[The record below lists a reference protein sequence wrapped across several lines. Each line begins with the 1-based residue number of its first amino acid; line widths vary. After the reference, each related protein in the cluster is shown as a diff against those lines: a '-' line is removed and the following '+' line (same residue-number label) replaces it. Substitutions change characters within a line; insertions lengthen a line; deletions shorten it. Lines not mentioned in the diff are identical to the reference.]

1 MADPGDFWRQ
11 ENPLPKTKRF
21 LKNHLSDWLFLFLG
35 FSLILLGLGQRFG
48 WWQEE
53 AVTVAL
59 SQEEDFSARPV
70 WVDIQGAVVKPG
82 LYRLPPDSRV
92 EDLLQACDGPTRFAS
107 REFIA
112 KELNRA
118 RRLSDEEKVYIPYFE
133 PETEVEPTAAVGD
146 SRVNINRADAAA
158 LEALPGIGPVY
169 ARRITDW
176 RRQNGSFSQLEELKQ
191 ISGIGDK
198 VLEKISDQTYCR

>member
-1 MADPGDFWRQ
+1 MADSEDFWRQ

-21 LKNHLSDWLFLFLG
+21 FKNHLSDWLFLFLG
-35 FSLILLGLGQRFG
+35 FSLILLGLGQRFD
-48 WWQEE
+48 WWQEK

-92 EDLLQACDGPTRFAS
+92 EALLQACGGPTRFAS

-118 RRLSDEEKVYIPYFE
+118 RRLSDEEKIYIPYFE
-133 PETEVEPTAAVGD
+133 PEVEDEPVAAVGD
-146 SRVNINRADAAA
+146 SGVNVNRADAAT
-158 LEALPGIGPVY
+158 LETLPGIGAVY
-169 ARRITDW
+169 AQRIMDW
-176 RRQNGSFSQLEELKQ
+176 RRQNGSFSRLEELKQ
-191 ISGIGDK
+191 IAGISDK
-198 VLEKISDQTYCR
+198 VLEKISDRAYCQ